1 MVPAPKTR
9 RQARGF
15 TGFRPTAL
23 GRKRFSIWARMTFS
37 EILFSSRPHLLYTP
51 AMLTRRMSLLLL
63 SLAAPTLF
71 SGCETTDK
79 MLGAAERAVGSTT
92 GRTVLDIVHGKDPAD
107 IARQRV
113 EQYGRDPQALLRD
126 LRAIQRDFQALMAA
140 LTGEVGKKWGTKEV
154 KLPEQKKYVKYT
166 QNYRSRA
173 IVDFDAGNILIE
185 TLDEKDPRAS
195 LKNAVVTTLLTP
207 NDPRSV
213 DLFSDK
219 EITLTGDKEPYLLG
233 LVVNQAGKPV
243 RTPADAEQFAES
255 LLTKSTTRTVEQEA
269 GAKTAHLVNIPMV
282 TNFSHKQAEKYRT
295 VVAQFAERYQ
305 ISPSLVFAIIRT
317 ESNFNPFAVSSAPA
331 YGLMQLV
338 PTSGGRDAYR
348 KAKGEDKAP
357 SRDYLFDPD
366 NNIELGTAYLNVL
379 TYSQLDDVADLVSR
393 EYCVISAYNTGA
405 GNVFKTFSK
414 DQRTALQQIN
424 GLQPSAL
431 YERLRS
437 GLPYQETRDY
447 LAKVVGFRK
456 QFVTLSETAAR

>member
-1 MVPAPKTR
+1 MPA
-9 RQARGF
+9 
-15 TGFRPTAL
+15 RPWPSL
-23 GRKRFSIWARMTFS
+23 
-37 EILFSSRPHLLYTP
+37 LFS
-51 AMLTRRMSLLLL
+51 LTIPILC
-63 SLAAPTLF
+63 A
-71 SGCETTDK
+71 GCETTDK

-92 GRTVLDIVHGKDPAD
+92 GRTVLGIVHGKDPAD

-126 LRAIQRDFQALMAA
+126 LRAVQRDFQALMAA

-173 IVDFDAGNILIE
+173 IVDFDAGKILIE
-185 TLDEKDPRAS
+185 TLDERDPRTS

-219 EITLTGDKEPYLLG
+219 EVTLTGDKDPYLLG
-233 LVVNQAGKPV
+233 LVMDQAGKPI
-243 RTPADAEQFAES
+243 RTPTEADQFAAS
-255 LLTKSTTRTVEQEA
+255 LVAESTTTRKVDQDNGE
-269 GAKTAHLVNIPMV
+269 KTAHVVTIPMV
-282 TNFSHKQAEKYRT
+282 SNFSHKQAEKYRA
-295 VVAQFAERYQ
+295 VVGQFAERYQ

-357 SRDYLFDPD
+357 TRDYLFDPD

-379 TYSQLDDVADLVSR
+379 TYTHLDDVADLVSR

-414 DQRTALQQIN
+414 DQRAAVDQIN
-424 GLQPSAL
+424 KLQPSAL
-431 YERLRS
+431 YDRLRS
-437 GLPYQETRDY
+437 SLPYQETRDY
-447 LAKVVGFRK
+447 LAKVVGYRK
-456 QFVTLSETAAR
+456 QFVSLGENGPR

>member
-1 MVPAPKTR
+1 MHE
-9 RQARGF
+9 Q
-15 TGFRPTAL
+15 
-23 GRKRFSIWARMTFS
+23 
-37 EILFSSRPHLLYTP
+37 EIVLSSRIGLRYTR
-51 AMLTRRMSLLLL
+51 AMHSRRWPSLLLGL
-63 SLAAPTLF
+63 TIPALL

-79 MLGAAERAVGSTT
+79 MLGAAERAVGSGT
-92 GRTVLDIVHGKDPAD
+92 GRTVLGIVGGKDPAE

-113 EQYGRDPQALLRD
+113 ENYGRDPQALLRD
-126 LRAIQRDFQALMAA
+126 LRTIQRDFQALMAA

-154 KLPEQKKYVKYT
+154 KVPEQKKYVKYT

-185 TLDEKDPRAS
+185 TLDEKDPRTS

-233 LVVNQAGKPV
+233 LVVDRAGKPV

-255 LLTKSTTRTVEQEA
+255 LLANGPATRQVEQDD
-269 GAKTAHLVNIPMV
+269 GRKTASLVTIPMV
-282 TNFSHKQAEKYRT
+282 TNFSHKQAEKYR
-295 VVAQFAERYQ
+295 VVVGQFAERYQ

-357 SRDYLFDPD
+357 TRDYLFDPE

-379 TYSQLDDVADLVSR
+379 TYSQLDDVTDLVSR

-424 GLQPSAL
+424 GLQPAAL
-431 YERLRS
+431 YDRLRTA
-437 GLPYQETRDY
+437 LPYQETRDY

-456 QFVTLSETAAR
+456 QFVSLGDNGAK

>member
-1 MVPAPKTR
+1 MPARLWPS
-9 RQARGF
+9 
-15 TGFRPTAL
+15 L
-23 GRKRFSIWARMTFS
+23 
-37 EILFSSRPHLLYTP
+37 LFSLIVPILCV
-51 AMLTRRMSLLLL
+51 
-63 SLAAPTLF
+63 
-71 SGCETTDK
+71 GCETTDK

-92 GRTVLDIVHGKDPAD
+92 GRTVLGIVHGKDPAD

-126 LRAIQRDFQALMAA
+126 LRAVQRDFQALMAA

-173 IVDFDAGNILIE
+173 IVDFDAGKILIE
-185 TLDEKDPRAS
+185 TLDERDPRTS

-219 EITLTGDKEPYLLG
+219 EVTLTGDKEPYLLG
-233 LVVNQAGKPV
+233 LVVDQAGQPI
-243 RTPADAEQFAES
+243 RTPTEADQFAAS
-255 LLTKSTTRTVEQEA
+255 LVAESTTTRKVDQDNRE
-269 GAKTAHLVNIPMV
+269 KTAHVVTIPMV
-282 TNFSHKQAEKYRT
+282 SNFSHKQAEKYRA
-295 VVAQFAERYQ
+295 VVGQFAERYQ

-357 SRDYLFDPD
+357 TRDYLFDPD

-379 TYSQLDDVADLVSR
+379 TYTHLDDVADLVSR

-414 DQRTALQQIN
+414 DQRAAVDQIN
-424 GLQPSAL
+424 KLQPSAL
-431 YERLRS
+431 YDRLRS
-437 GLPYQETRDY
+437 SLPYQETRDY
-447 LAKVVGFRK
+447 LAKVVGYRK
-456 QFVTLSETAAR
+456 QFVSLGENGPR

>member
-1 MVPAPKTR
+1 ML
-9 RQARGF
+9 
-15 TGFRPTAL
+15 FRP
-23 GRKRFSIWARMTFS
+23 W
-37 EILFSSRPHLLYTP
+37 P
-51 AMLTRRMSLLLL
+51 LLLL
-63 SLAAPTLF
+63 SLTTPALL

-79 MLGAAERAVGSTT
+79 MLGAAERAVGSGT
-92 GRTVLDIVHGKDPAD
+92 GRTVLDIVGGKDPAE
-107 IARQRV
+107 IARRRV
-113 EQYGRDPQALLRD
+113 ENYGRDPQALLRD
-126 LRAIQRDFQALMAA
+126 LRSVQRDFQALMTA
-140 LTGEVGKKWGTKEV
+140 LSGEVGKKWGAKEV

-173 IVDFDAGNILIE
+173 IVDFDAGNIVIE
-185 TLDEKDPRAS
+185 TLDEKDPRTS

-213 DLFSDK
+213 DLFTDK

-233 LVVNQAGKPV
+233 LVLDQAGKPV
-243 RTPADAEQFAES
+243 RTPTDAEQFAES
-255 LLTKSTTRTVEQEA
+255 LLSKGSTTRKVDQQD
-269 GAKTAHLVNIPMV
+269 GPKTAHEVNIPMV
-282 TNFSHKQAEKYRT
+282 LNFSHKQAEKYRGI
-295 VVAQFAERYQ
+295 VGRFAERYQ

-357 SRDYLFDPD
+357 ARDYLFDPE

-379 TYSQLDDVADLVSR
+379 TYSQLDDVTDQVSR

-424 GLQPSAL
+424 GMQPAAL
-431 YERLRS
+431 YDRLRTA
-437 GLPYQETRDY
+437 LPYPETRDY
-447 LAKVVGFRK
+447 LAKVIGFRK
-456 QFVTLSETAAR
+456 QFVSIGDNGAH

>member
-1 MVPAPKTR
+1 MPARLWPS
-9 RQARGF
+9 
-15 TGFRPTAL
+15 L
-23 GRKRFSIWARMTFS
+23 
-37 EILFSSRPHLLYTP
+37 LFSLIVPILCV
-51 AMLTRRMSLLLL
+51 
-63 SLAAPTLF
+63 
-71 SGCETTDK
+71 GCETTDK

-92 GRTVLDIVHGKDPAD
+92 GRTVLGIVHGKDPAD

-126 LRAIQRDFQALMAA
+126 LRAVQRDFQALMAA

-173 IVDFDAGNILIE
+173 IVDFDAGKILIE
-185 TLDEKDPRAS
+185 TLDERDPRAS

-219 EITLTGDKEPYLLG
+219 EVTLTGDKEPYLLG
-233 LVVNQAGKPV
+233 LVVDQAGQPI
-243 RTPADAEQFAES
+243 RTPTEADQFAAS
-255 LLTKSTTRTVEQEA
+255 LVAESTTTRKVDQDNRE
-269 GAKTAHLVNIPMV
+269 KTAHVVTIPMV
-282 TNFSHKQAEKYRT
+282 SNFSHKQAEKYRA
-295 VVAQFAERYQ
+295 VVGQFAERYQ

-357 SRDYLFDPD
+357 TRDYLFDPD

-379 TYSQLDDVADLVSR
+379 TYTHLDDVADLVSR

-414 DQRTALQQIN
+414 DQRAAVDQIN
-424 GLQPSAL
+424 KLQPSAL
-431 YERLRS
+431 YDRLRS
-437 GLPYQETRDY
+437 SLPYQETRDY
-447 LAKVVGFRK
+447 LAKVVGYRK
-456 QFVTLSETAAR
+456 QFVSLGENGPR

>member
-1 MVPAPKTR
+1 M
-9 RQARGF
+9 
-15 TGFRPTAL
+15 
-23 GRKRFSIWARMTFS
+23 
-37 EILFSSRPHLLYTP
+37 SSRIGLRYTR
-51 AMLTRRMSLLLL
+51 AMHSRRWPSLLLGL
-63 SLAAPTLF
+63 TIPALL

-79 MLGAAERAVGSTT
+79 MLGAAERAVGSGT
-92 GRTVLDIVHGKDPAD
+92 GRTVLGIVGGKDPAE

-113 EQYGRDPQALLRD
+113 ENYGRDPQALLRD
-126 LRAIQRDFQALMAA
+126 LRTIQRDFQALMAA

-154 KLPEQKKYVKYT
+154 KVPEQKKYVKYT

-185 TLDEKDPRAS
+185 TLDEKDPRTS

-233 LVVNQAGKPV
+233 LVVDRAGKPV

-255 LLTKSTTRTVEQEA
+255 LLANGPATRQVEQDD
-269 GAKTAHLVNIPMV
+269 GRKTASLVTIPMV
-282 TNFSHKQAEKYRT
+282 TNFSHKQAEKYR
-295 VVAQFAERYQ
+295 VVVGQFAERYQ

-357 SRDYLFDPD
+357 TRDYLFDPE

-379 TYSQLDDVADLVSR
+379 TYSQLDDVTDLVSR

-424 GLQPSAL
+424 GLQPAAL
-431 YERLRS
+431 YDRLRTA
-437 GLPYQETRDY
+437 LPYQETRDY

-456 QFVTLSETAAR
+456 QFVSLGDNGAK

>member
-1 MVPAPKTR
+1 MLAR
-9 RQARGF
+9 RW
-15 TGFRPTAL
+15 P
-23 GRKRFSIWARMTFS
+23 
-37 EILFSSRPHLLYTP
+37 
-51 AMLTRRMSLLLL
+51 SLVF
-63 SLAAPTLF
+63 SLAVPVLCA
-71 SGCETTDK
+71 GCETTDK

-92 GRTVLDIVHGKDPAD
+92 GRTVLGIVQGKDPAD

-185 TLDEKDPRAS
+185 TLDEREPRTS

-219 EITLTGDKEPYLLG
+219 EVTLTSDKEPYLLG
-233 LVVNQAGKPV
+233 LVVDQTGKPV
-243 RTPADAEQFAES
+243 RTPTEAEQFAES
-255 LLTKSTTRTVEQEA
+255 LVAKSTTTRKVDQDNGE
-269 GAKTAHLVNIPMV
+269 KTAHVVTIPMV
-282 TNFSHKQAEKYRT
+282 SNFSHKQAEKYRA
-295 VVAQFAERYQ
+295 VVGQFAERYQ

-357 SRDYLFDPD
+357 TRDYLFDPD

-379 TYSQLDDVADLVSR
+379 TYTHLDDVADLVSR

-414 DQRTALQQIN
+414 DQRAAVDQIN
-424 GLQPSAL
+424 RLQPSAL
-431 YERLRS
+431 YDRLRS
-437 GLPYQETRDY
+437 SLPYQETRDY
-447 LAKVVGFRK
+447 LAKVVGYRK
-456 QFVTLSETAAR
+456 QFVSLGENGPR

>member
-1 MVPAPKTR
+1 ML
-9 RQARGF
+9 
-15 TGFRPTAL
+15 FR
-23 GRKRFSIWARMTFS
+23 S
-37 EILFSSRPHLLYTP
+37 
-51 AMLTRRMSLLLL
+51 
-63 SLAAPTLF
+63 
-71 SGCETTDK
+71 
-79 MLGAAERAVGSTT
+79 
-92 GRTVLDIVHGKDPAD
+92 
-107 IARQRV
+107 
-113 EQYGRDPQALLRD
+113 
-126 LRAIQRDFQALMAA
+126 
-140 LTGEVGKKWGTKEV
+140 
-154 KLPEQKKYVKYT
+154 
-166 QNYRSRA
+166 
-173 IVDFDAGNILIE
+173 
-185 TLDEKDPRAS
+185 
-195 LKNAVVTTLLTP
+195 
-207 NDPRSV
+207 
-213 DLFSDK
+213 
-219 EITLTGDKEPYLLG
+219 
-233 LVVNQAGKPV
+233 
-243 RTPADAEQFAES
+243 
-255 LLTKSTTRTVEQEA
+255 
-269 GAKTAHLVNIPMV
+269 HLVNIPMV

-456 QFVTLSETAAR
+456 QFVNLSETAAR

>member
-1 MVPAPKTR
+1 M
-9 RQARGF
+9 F
-15 TGFRPTAL
+15 L
-23 GRKRFSIWARMTFS
+23 
-37 EILFSSRPHLLYTP
+37 
-51 AMLTRRMSLLLL
+51 RRMPLLLL
-63 SLAAPTLF
+63 SLSIPALF

-79 MLGAAERAVGSTT
+79 MLGAAERAVGSST
-92 GRTVLDIVHGKDPAD
+92 GRTVLDIVGGKDPAE
-107 IARQRV
+107 IARRRV
-113 EQYGRDPQALLRD
+113 ENYGRDPQALLRD
-126 LRAIQRDFQALMAA
+126 LRSIQRDFQALMTA
-140 LTGEVGKKWGTKEV
+140 LTGEVGKKWGTKDV

-173 IVDFDAGNILIE
+173 IVDFDAGSILIE

-213 DLFSDK
+213 DLFTDK
-219 EITLTGDKEPYLLG
+219 EITLTSDKEPYLLG
-233 LVVNQAGKPV
+233 LVLDQSGKPV
-243 RTPADAEQFAES
+243 RTPADAEQFADA
-255 LLTKSTTRTVEQEA
+255 LLAKNTTTRKVDQEE
-269 GAKTAHLVNIPMV
+269 GPKTAHMVTISMV

-295 VVAQFAERYQ
+295 VVGQFAERFQ

-379 TYSQLDDVADLVSR
+379 TYTQLDDVTNPVSR

-414 DQRTALQQIN
+414 DQRGALQQIN
-424 GLQPSAL
+424 ALQPSAL
-431 YERLRS
+431 YDRLRS

-456 QFVTLSETAAR
+456 QFVTIGESGSK

>member
-1 MVPAPKTR
+1 MLI
-9 RQARGF
+9 
-15 TGFRPTAL
+15 RP
-23 GRKRFSIWARMTFS
+23 W
-37 EILFSSRPHLLYTP
+37 P
-51 AMLTRRMSLLLL
+51 LLLL
-63 SLAAPTLF
+63 SLAVPALF

-92 GRTVLDIVHGKDPAD
+92 GRTVLGIVSGKDPAE
-107 IARQRV
+107 IARQRA
-113 EQYGRDPQALLRD
+113 ESYGRDPQALLRD
-126 LRAIQRDFQALMAA
+126 LRAVQRDFQALMAA
-140 LTGEVGKKWGTKEV
+140 LTGEVGRKWGTKEV

-233 LVVNQAGKPV
+233 LVLNQAGKPV
-243 RTPADAEQFAES
+243 RTPAEAEQFAES
-255 LLTKSTTRTVEQEA
+255 LLTKSTTRAVEQEN
-269 GAKTAHLVNIPMV
+269 GTKTAHLVNIPMV
-282 TNFSHKQAEKYRT
+282 TNFSHKQAEKYRP

-338 PTSGGRDAYR
+338 PASGGRDAYR

-366 NNIELGTAYLNVL
+366 NNIELGSAYLNVL
-379 TYSQLDDVADLVSR
+379 TYSQLDDVTDMVSR

-405 GNVFKTFSK
+405 GNVFKTFAK
-414 DQRTALQQIN
+414 DQRAALQQIN
-424 GLQPSAL
+424 SLQPSTL
-431 YERLRS
+431 YDRLRS

-456 QFVTLSETAAR
+456 QFVVISENRVQ

>member
-1 MVPAPKTR
+1 
-9 RQARGF
+9 
-15 TGFRPTAL
+15 
-23 GRKRFSIWARMTFS
+23 
-37 EILFSSRPHLLYTP
+37 
-51 AMLTRRMSLLLL
+51 MLTRRWSLLLL
-63 SLAAPTLF
+63 SLAVPSLF

-243 RTPADAEQFAES
+243 RTPAEAEQFAES
-255 LLTKSTTRTVEQEA
+255 LLAKSTTRSVEQEN

-379 TYSQLDDVADLVSR
+379 TYSQLDDVTDKVSR

-405 GNVFKTFSK
+405 GNVFKTFAK

-424 GLQPSAL
+424 ALQPSSL
-431 YERLRS
+431 YDRLRS

-456 QFVTLSETAAR
+456 QFVVIGENGAQ

>member
-1 MVPAPKTR
+1 MLSSFIDLRYTR
-9 RQARGF
+9 A
-15 TGFRPTAL
+15 
-23 GRKRFSIWARMTFS
+23 MH
-37 EILFSSRPHLLYTP
+37 SRRWP
-51 AMLTRRMSLLLL
+51 SLLLGL
-63 SLAAPTLF
+63 TISALL

-79 MLGAAERAVGSTT
+79 MLGAAERAVGSGT
-92 GRTVLDIVHGKDPAD
+92 GRTVLGIVGGKDPAE

-113 EQYGRDPQALLRD
+113 ENYGRDPQALLRD
-126 LRAIQRDFQALMAA
+126 LRTIQRDFQVLMAA

-154 KLPEQKKYVKYT
+154 KVPEQKKYVKYT

-185 TLDEKDPRAS
+185 TLDEKDPRTS

-233 LVVNQAGKPV
+233 LVLDRAGKPV
-243 RTPADAEQFAES
+243 RTPTDAEQFAES
-255 LLTKSTTRTVEQEA
+255 LLANRPATRQVEQDD
-269 GAKTAHLVNIPMV
+269 GRKTAYLVTIPMV
-282 TNFSHKQAEKYRT
+282 TNFSHKQAEKYRA
-295 VVAQFAERYQ
+295 VVGQFAERYQ
-305 ISPSLVFAIIRT
+305 ISQSLVFAIIRT

-357 SRDYLFDPD
+357 TRDYLFDPE

-379 TYSQLDDVADLVSR
+379 TYSQLDDVTDLVSR

-424 GLQPSAL
+424 GLQPAAL
-431 YERLRS
+431 YDRLRTA
-437 GLPYQETRDY
+437 LPYQETRDY

-456 QFVTLSETAAR
+456 QFVSLGDNGIK

>member
-1 MVPAPKTR
+1 
-9 RQARGF
+9 
-15 TGFRPTAL
+15 
-23 GRKRFSIWARMTFS
+23 
-37 EILFSSRPHLLYTP
+37 
-51 AMLTRRMSLLLL
+51 MLTRRWPLLLL
-63 SLAAPTLF
+63 SLAVPSLF

-243 RTPADAEQFAES
+243 RTATEAEQFAES
-255 LLTKSTTRTVEQEA
+255 LVTKSTTRSVEQES

-379 TYSQLDDVADLVSR
+379 TYSQLDDVTDKVSR

-405 GNVFKTFSK
+405 GNVFKTFAK

-424 GLQPSAL
+424 ALQPSTL
-431 YERLRS
+431 YDRLRS

-456 QFVTLSETAAR
+456 QFVVISENGAQ